1 MERYGVYISDHP
13 PATFISGRIVQG
25 GFLIRIGIVT
35 RLFSRDRGIA
45 WLVYD
50 DRCRLT
56 LARTRMPAT
65 RYDGTKVF
73 RALVQTKASHLPF
86 RIYFQLLSPFVRRF
100 PSSFHSFRS
109 VEGKVGILGSLPS
122 IVFFTGK
129 SSFLSS
135 PFLSLWEFSCRWNS
149 SGTRIESLAGRT
161 RLIGKITMISMTN
174 TTSRVE
180 DRCRKYLLCSGNGF
194 IGDVEPSIEY
204 STVLRLCEF
213 TISLLFCFVV
223 EDSKYR
229 YFAVSRFLRFCC
241 NLRIILERS
250 KRIDR

>member
-1 MERYGVYISDHP
+1 MERYGVYISDHL
-13 PATFISGRIVQG
+13 PATFISGRMVQD
-25 GFLIRIGIVT
+25 GFLIKIGIVA

-65 RYDGTKVF
+65 GYDGTKVF
-73 RALVQTKASHLPF
+73 RALVQTKAFHLPF
-86 RIYFQLLSPFVRRF
+86 RIYFQPLSPFVRWF
-100 PSSFHSFRS
+100 PSSFHSFRP

-122 IVFFTGK
+122 IVFFSGK

-149 SGTRIESLAGRT
+149 SGTRIESLASRT

-180 DRCRKYLLCSGNGF
+180 DRYRKYPLCSGNGF
-194 IGDVEPSIEY
+194 IGDVEPCPAIEY
-204 STVLRLCEF
+204 STDGVAALWIYDQPSILFCRRRQK
-213 TISLLFCFVV
+213 ISLFCSFSFF
-223 EDSKYR
+223 EILPQFKN
-229 YFAVSRFLRFCC
+229 YF
-241 NLRIILERS
+241 ET
-250 KRIDR
+250 

>member
-1 MERYGVYISDHP
+1 M
-13 PATFISGRIVQG
+13 VQD
-25 GFLIRIGIVT
+25 GFLIKIGIVA

-73 RALVQTKASHLPF
+73 RALVQTKAFHLPF
-86 RIYFQLLSPFVRRF
+86 RIYFQPLSPFVRWF
-100 PSSFHSFRS
+100 PSSFHSFRP

-122 IVFFTGK
+122 IVFFSGK

-180 DRCRKYLLCSGNGF
+180 DRYRKYLLCSGNGF
-194 IGDVEPSIEY
+194 IGDVEPCPAIEY

-223 EDSKYR
+223 EDRKYR
-229 YFAVSRFLRFCC
+229 YFALSRFLRFCC
-241 NLRIILERS
+241 NLRITLERS
-250 KRIDR
+250 KHFHR